1 MTKDTFD
8 NKETTLSVDLNEAT
22 LAVKESRFSDAL
34 KLLEISLNDHPDNI
48 DCLYLAAVSS
58 RFLKKFDKSQQ
69 FLEKL

>member
-34 KLLEISLNDHPDNI
+34 KLLEISLEGS
-48 DCLYLAAVSS
+48 VG
-58 RFLKKFDKSQQ
+58 
-69 FLEKL
+69 